1 MARQGVAI
9 AVRRLEVV
17 ARLQAVCRASSGAF
31 PGAEISMV
39 GQVEGWLANEPAL
52 AAEDHLRE
60 ALRACRQSDASGSAT
75 SVGPHRS
82 DFAVCHGETGMTAD
96 LCSTGEQKALL
107 IGIVLATARLQ
118 TEERGYT
125 PLLLL
130 DEITAHLD
138 KARRTSL
145 FDIILDLGA
154 QAWITGTEDEIFAP
168 LGKQVQHFAVN
179 QGKIVKL

>member
-1 MARQGVAI
+1 MPRPPRHALGHRAATTRGNRGDSASLAAQGDW
-9 AVRRLEVV
+9 RN
-17 ARLQAVCRASSGAF
+17 CRA
-31 PGAEISMV
+31 
-39 GQVEGWLANEPAL
+39 
-52 AAEDHLRE
+52 HH
-60 ALRACRQSDASGSAT
+60 T
-75 SVGPHRS
+75 
-82 DFAVCHGETGMTAD
+82 
-96 LCSTGEQKALL
+96 
-107 IGIVLATARLQ
+107 IVLATARLQ

-179 QGKIVKL
+179 QGKIEKL